1 MKESLNCPHC
11 GASIDIDGLLY
22 AKFQD
27 SLKQKELELESFKAK
42 LEATN
47 KQALD
52 DEKRRL
58 SQEIKAELNEQ
69 NSAALK
75 LLNDEL
81 EQKSAQLKELNK
93 TKAELESLKRAKDE
107 LASQLQAKANAE
119 LNKQLNIERDRLK
132 QSLSAEYELNI
143 KQYELQLSQLRDQL
157 SAAQQKA
164 LSSSQQLVGESQ
176 EILIQEYLKASFVLD
191 EIEPIKQGARGA
203 DCLQIVHTKS
213 LQNCGKIYFESK
225 RTKEFSPAWV
235 EKLKADMRQIGADI
249 GVIVTQALPKEI
261 ERVGVI
267 NGVWICGFSEFKW
280 LSFVLRDSLIKLHIA
295 KKQDENKS
303 DKMALLYSYLT
314 SKEFGMQ
321 IESILE
327 SFSAMQSELE
337 SEKRAMARI
346 WKQRE
351 KQIQNVLSSTID
363 MYGALRGIAGAS
375 IAKVKA
381 LELENLTKDYDDINN

>member
-42 LEATN
+42 LEAAN

-58 SQEIKAELNEQ
+58 SKEIKAELNEQ

-107 LASQLQAKANAE
+107 LASQLQARANAE
-119 LNKQLNIERDRLK
+119 LNKQLNIERERLK
-132 QSLSAEYELNI
+132 QSLSAEFELNI

-203 DCLQIVHTKS
+203 DCIQIVHTNS